1 MQYGIIKETLGLWL
15 SKCARQSCFY
25 LQVPF
30 FIVKGVFVTFNRWM
44 VYFLSVIG
52 LLFILIMI
60 DASKHEYTQEM
71 VLTIWNGAKSG
82 AFFNMVVGLVI
93 SVDFGLSM
101 IVGSHPLVTMM
112 KHIYEFYRQAH
123 GHKGGEYNV

>member
-1 MQYGIIKETLGLWL
+1 MQYGIMKETLGLWAL
-15 SKCARQSCFY
+15 KCARQSCFY

-30 FIVKGVFVTFNRWM
+30 FIVKGVFLTFNRWM
-44 VYFLSVIG
+44 VCFLSVIG
-52 LLFILIMI
+52 LFFILMMI

-82 AFFNMVVGLVI
+82 AFFNLLAGLVI

-101 IVGSHPLVTMM
+101 IVGSHPLITMV
-112 KHIYEFYRQAH
+112 KNIYEFSRRIYEN
-123 GHKGGEYNV
+123 KGGD